1 MGWNP
6 IKSVGNFFS
15 DVGKSVSGAVKDAA
29 HDIKK
34 EAGKTVGDIM
44 RIGAAPGTFGASE
57 LLGVG
62 KTISQLGQYGVDELT
77 GTAHDQRKKAKNDQ
91 LAALNAQAAADKAA
105 ADADYY
111 KRVMA
116 ARDKQVAAYLDS
128 QTDMTSDGESLGDY
142 GKKLGT
148 FGDVGLGGKKK
159 KMYY

>member
-1 MGWNP
+1 MN
-6 IKSVGNFFS
+6 IV
-15 DVGKSVSGAVKDAA
+15 
-29 HDIKK
+29 
-34 EAGKTVGDIM
+34 
-44 RIGAAPGTFGASE
+44 TFGASDA
-57 LLGVG
+57 LGVG
-62 KTISQLGQYGVDELT
+62 KAFDLVGKGVNELT

-116 ARDKQVAAYLDS
+116 ARDKQVAAYMDS

>member
-34 EAGKTVGDIM
+34 EAGKTVGDVL
-44 RIGAAPGTFGASE
+44 RGAAAAASFGTSE
-57 LLGVG
+57 ALGVG
-62 KTISQLGQYGVDELT
+62 KAVGQFAQYGIDELN
-77 GTAHDQRKKAKNDQ
+77 GTARAERKKAKANE
-91 LAALNAQAAADKAA
+91 LAALNAQEAADKAA
-105 ADADYY
+105 ADEDYY